1 MSVQLGMIV
10 WTRTIQFFVK
20 ARDQRTDERYII
32 YRICY
37 TLLDDIRQSTEPY
50 VDGTYADGESVSCLK
65 CEAGIG
71 FKQLMVETIC
81 FICHR
86 LKVIFVLME

>member
-1 MSVQLGMIV
+1 MIV
-10 WTRTIQFFVK
+10 WTQIIQFFVK
-20 ARDQRTDERYII
+20 ARDQLTDIRFI
-32 YRICY
+32 RIWY
-37 TLLDDIRQSTEPY
+37 TFLGDIRQSTEPY